1 MNAIQA
7 DSAWRKK
14 EIAALRGRLSAIEE
28 GDQGPLRRSA
38 VVMIYA
44 HWEGF
49 VKTACDLYLAHINE
63 MIDRRSIKLSKH
75 FNP

>member
-1 MNAIQA
+1 MTKVRSREECLSAIQA

-14 EIAALRGRLSAIEE
+14 EIAALKGRLLENGKGDMSAL
-28 GDQGPLRRSA
+28 LRCA

-49 VKTACDLYLAHINE
+49 VKTACEIYLRYLQNQ
-63 MIDRRSIKLSKH
+63 RS
-75 FNP
+75 